1 MDHNQVPYPFSVIT
15 LVIGFG
21 VGILN
26 SMRILAQS
34 ISPLSMEN
42 IVQSVIL
49 SLICTVA
56 VFLANSVLK
65 WTQKNYKAWV
75 DKYFHIIWRRKKG

>member
-1 MDHNQVPYPFSVIT
+1 MDHNNVPYPFSVIT

-42 IVQSVIL
+42 IIQSVIL

-56 VFLANSVLK
+56 VFLANSTLR
-65 WTQKNYKAWV
+65 WMQKNYKTWI
-75 DKYFHIIWRRKKG
+75 DKYFHLVWRRKKD